1 MLEVP
6 SSSRASEQ
14 AIEIRKQMVDDMS
27 ADLSAQIYDAIVVGS
42 GANGGVAA
50 KELGERGLQVLVL
63 EAGRTVDPLAELG
76 HPVKDMAK
84 RLYNLAIGRQSYQ
97 SMHPGYWK
105 ANPDLFID
113 EKDNPYT
120 TPPEQ
125 PFSWIRGRQVGGK
138 SLTWG
143 GITLRLS
150 DYEFKA
156 ASRDGHEQD
165 WPIAYADLAPYYSKL
180 ERFFQVRGDRDGLPQ
195 LPDGEYAPT
204 LPLTPAELQL
214 KAAVEA
220 HWSDRKLIASRGFS
234 LHKSTPAAPWPPS
247 SSQGSSLQAAMIT
260 GNVTLQSDSVVS
272 HVIFDPETH
281 KAIGVEYIDRI
292 NKTTHRVFAR
302 TVILCASTIES
313 VRILLHSSKEYQPG
327 GLVDRSG
334 MLGRFLMDHVSTST
348 FFFIPGLQPPAKPF
362 ELSGC
367 DSFFIPCFTN
377 LETQQEDFLRGYG
390 IWGGVQ
396 RFDLPGIV
404 RKVGVGSIGFLIAH
418 GEVLPRFDNRVQLSA
433 DVVDAWGIPVPQIEC
448 AWSENEQ
455 KMLVH
460 MHTQIDKTIDLIG
473 GQPMKL
479 TEMFRMPLVEG
490 FVSKME
496 DTMSFSAPPGY
507 YIHEVG
513 GARMGTS
520 PTNSVVNAHN
530 QCWGAPNLFVTD
542 GACWP
547 SSGWQ
552 SPTLTEMA
560 ITARACAFIAE
571 EIGKG
576 SF

>member
-1 MLEVP
+1 MN
-6 SSSRASEQ
+6 
-14 AIEIRKQMVDDMS
+14 
-27 ADLSAQIYDAIVVGS
+27 ADLSSEIYDAIVVGS

-50 KELGERGLQVLVL
+50 KELGERGLKVLVL
-63 EAGRTVDPLAELG
+63 EAGRTVDPQADLR
-76 HPVKDMAK
+76 HPVKEMAK
-84 RLYNLAIGRQSYQ
+84 RLYNLASGRQSYQ
-97 SMHPGYWK
+97 AMHPGYWK

-113 EKDNPYT
+113 ERDNPYT

-165 WPIAYADLAPYYSKL
+165 WPIDYADLAPYYSKL
-180 ERFFQVRGDRDGLPQ
+180 EKFFQVRGDRDGLPQ
-195 LPDGEYAPT
+195 LPDGDYAPT

-214 KAAVEA
+214 KEVIEA
-220 HWSDRKLIASRGFS
+220 HWPDRKLIASRGFA
-234 LHKSTPAAPWPPS
+234 LHKSTSAAPWPPS
-247 SSQGSSLQAAMIT
+247 SSQGSSLQAAIDT
-260 GNVTLQSDSVVS
+260 GNVTLRSDSVVS
-272 HVIFDPETH
+272 QIVFDPETH
-281 KAIGVEYIDRI
+281 KATGVEYIDRI
-292 NKTTHRVFAR
+292 SKRKYRVSAR
-302 TVILCASTIES
+302 TVVLCASTIES

-327 GLVDRSG
+327 GLIDRSG
-334 MLGRFLMDHVSTST
+334 TLGRFLMDHVSTST
-348 FFFIPGLQPPAKPF
+348 FFFIPGLKPPAKPF
-362 ELSGC
+362 DLSGC

-377 LETQQEDFLRGYG
+377 LESQQEDFLRGYG
-390 IWGGVQ
+390 IWGGIQ

-404 RKVGVGSIGFLIAH
+404 RKVGEGSIGFTIAH

-433 DVVDAWGIPVPQIEC
+433 DVVDAWGIPVPHIEC
-448 AWSENEQ
+448 AWSENERR
-455 KMLVH
+455 MLVH
-460 MHTQIDKTIDLIG
+460 MHAQIDKTIDLIG

-520 PTNSVVNAHN
+520 PTNSVVNSRN
-530 QCWGAPNLFVTD
+530 QCWDAPNLFVTD

-576 SF
+576 SL

>member
-1 MLEVP
+1 
-6 SSSRASEQ
+6 
-14 AIEIRKQMVDDMS
+14 MS
-27 ADLSAQIYDAIVVGS
+27 DEIYDAIVVGS

-50 KELGERGLQVLVL
+50 KELGELGLKVLVL
-63 EAGRTVDPLAELG
+63 EAGRAVDPHADLG
-76 HPVKDMAK
+76 HPVRDMAK
-84 RLYNLAIGRQSYQ
+84 RFYNLAIAQKQSYQ

-113 EKDNPYT
+113 EKENPYT
-120 TPPEQ
+120 TPPDQ

-165 WPIAYADLAPYYSKL
+165 WPIEYADLVPYYSKL
-180 ERFFQVRGDRDGLPQ
+180 EKFFQVRGDRDGLSQ
-195 LPDGEYAPT
+195 LPDGDYQPT
-204 LPLTPAELQL
+204 IPLTPGELHL
-214 KAAVEA
+214 KTVVETN
-220 HWSDRKLIASRGFS
+220 WPDRKLIASRGFG
-234 LHKSTPAAPWPPS
+234 LTKSTLAAPWPSS
-247 SSQGSSLQAAMIT
+247 SSQGSSLHVAIAT
-260 GNVTLQSDSVVS
+260 GNVTLKSDAVVS
-272 HVIFDPETH
+272 HVIFDPQTR
-281 KAIGVEYIDRI
+281 KATGVEYLDRI
-292 NKTTHRVFAR
+292 HKTTHQVFGR

-313 VRILLHSSKEYQPG
+313 VRILLHSTEQYQPG
-327 GLVDRSG
+327 GLIDRSG
-334 MLGRFLMDHVSTST
+334 MLGHYLMDHVSTST
-348 FFFIPGLQPPAKPF
+348 FFFIPGLTPPATPF
-362 ELSGC
+362 DLSGC
-367 DSFFIPCFTN
+367 DSFFIPCFVN
-377 LETQQEDFLRGYG
+377 LASQTEDFLRGYG

-404 RKVGVGSIGFLIAH
+404 RKVGAGSIGFMIAH
-418 GEVLPRFDNRVQLSA
+418 GEVLPRHANRIQLSA
-433 DVVDAWGIPVPQIEC
+433 DVVDAWGIPVPHIEC

-455 KMLVH
+455 RMLAH
-460 MHTQIDKTIDLIG
+460 MHTQIDKSIELAG
-473 GQPMKL
+473 GKPMKL
-479 TEMFRMPLVEG
+479 TEMFRMPLVSN

-520 PTNSVVNAHN
+520 ATNSVVNSHN
-530 QCWGAPNLFVTD
+530 QCWAAPNLFVTD

-560 ITARACAFIAE
+560 ITARACAFIARE
-571 EIGKG
+571 MGKG